1 VVAAAALQPAP
12 EDAGTGR
19 GPDRVALAAEPPVLL
34 AGRVEGIRTSIPAGP
49 AGPAARLLVL
59 AQASDAGWRATLD
72 GRPLA
77 PRTAWGWAQAFALP
91 PAGGTIEV
99 HRDSRRQHLLL
110 VGTLVALLLV
120 VVLAAPTLGR
130 DSTALDALDPVRSEP
145 AADRRRELG

>member
-34 AGRVEGIRTSIPAGP
+34 AGRVEGIRTAIP

-59 AQASDAGWRATLD
+59 AQASDPGWRATLD

-77 PRTAWGWAQAFALP
+77 PVTAWGWAQAFALP

-110 VGTLVALLLV
+110 VGALVALLLV

-145 AADRRRELG
+145 AADRCRELG